1 MNIVLT
7 ILGLDIYGADR
18 FYRTSCLEMLRKWSV
33 RKQKNLKT
41 GARSKQSTSNFP
53 ENEHFLPPD
62 THMHTPDTH
71 TTLTFQKNLFYLLQW
86 KPFKSYEKCFLFHL
100 ESSFFPKISKFFYWL
115 FGHAEKATWLER
127 KCLFQNLWHHN
138 MVNKQWQNTFC
149 SISHEIKGKRM
160 KQKNEIWSINRI

>member
-1 MNIVLT
+1 MERIDFTEPVAWRCFAN
-7 ILGLDIYGADR
+7 GRYESRRA
-18 FYRTSCLEMLRKWSV
+18 
-33 RKQKNLKT
+33 NLKT

-53 ENEHFLPPD
+53 ENEHSLPPD
-62 THMHTPDTH
+62 THTHTPDTH

-86 KPFKSYEKCFLFHL
+86 KPFKSSEKCFLFHL

-127 KCLFQNLWHHN
+127 KCLFQNLWHHS